1 MTAKREHL
9 IGAFNNLFRIR
20 NECSCGVLSDCG
32 LSDITVKQV
41 RYLKVIDE
49 NGDVTFTRL
58 AEITRTSKPTVTE
71 MINRFE
77 KMDCVCREQCA
88 DDGRIQ
94 YIRLTDRG
102 QMIARA
108 EEETLRRVVDRMM
121 ESLSDREI
129 DVLIGILRKV
139 R

>member
-1 MTAKREHL
+1 MTAEQERLLE
-9 IGAFNNLFRIR
+9 AFDNLFRIR

-71 MINRFE
+71 MVNRFE
-77 KMDCVCREQCA
+77 KMDCVCREPCA

-108 EEETLRRVVDRMM
+108 EEETLRRVIDRMT
-121 ESLSDREI
+121 ESLSDHEI
-129 DVLIGILRKV
+129 DVLIDILRKV

>member
-1 MTAKREHL
+1 MTAEQERLLE
-9 IGAFNNLFRIR
+9 AFDNLFRIR

-71 MINRFE
+71 MVNRFE
-77 KMDCVCREQCA
+77 KMDCVCREPCA

-108 EEETLRRVVDRMM
+108 EEETLRRVIDRLT
-121 ESLSDREI
+121 ESLSDHEI
-129 DVLIGILRKV
+129 DVLIDILRKV

>member
-9 IGAFNNLFRIR
+9 IGAFSHLFRIR

-32 LSDITVKQV
+32 LSDITVTQV

-58 AEITRTSKPTVTE
+58 AEITKTSKPTVTE

-77 KMDCVCREQCA
+77 KMNCVCREPCA
-88 DDGRIQ
+88 DDGRIR

-108 EEETLRRVVDRMM
+108 EEETLRRVIDRMM
-121 ESLSDREI
+121 ESLSDHEI
-129 DVLIGILRKV
+129 DVLIDILRKV

>member
-9 IGAFNNLFRIR
+9 IGAFSHLFRIR

-32 LSDITVKQV
+32 LSDITVTQV

-58 AEITRTSKPTVTE
+58 AEITKTSKPTVTE

-77 KMDCVCREQCA
+77 KMNCVRREPCA
-88 DDGRIQ
+88 DDGRIR

-108 EEETLRRVVDRMM
+108 EEETLRRVIDRMM
-121 ESLSDREI
+121 ESLSDHEI
-129 DVLIGILRKV
+129 DVLIDILRKV